1 MLRTYG
7 GQHNCNDIYVKGA
20 LSLLSP
26 KKCRIFLNAK
36 ISLKSKCTKECE
48 KCRYFIPLWHV
59 RVGI

>member
-20 LSLLSP
+20 LSLLSQ
-26 KKCRIFLNAK
+26 KNAEFFLNAK

-48 KCRYFIPLWHV
+48 KCRYFIPL
-59 RVGI
+59 